1 MVERW
6 ASHMPLHHGRA
17 WQQARCG
24 QSKEG
29 TSTLASMRR
38 MANSAQTVLPD
49 PVGAATRQL
58 SSVLYSAVNTCAH
71 YVPLLSN

>member
-1 MVERW
+1 M
-6 ASHMPLHHGRA
+6 
-17 WQQARCG
+17 
-24 QSKEG
+24 
-29 TSTLASMRR
+29 ASMRR

-71 YVPLLSN
+71 SCKPLTTRLIEATSADIKLCEQVQALAKS